1 MPEPGR
7 ARLEGTTLRREAIAI
22 SHDGRQ
28 LCDAC
33 QFVVSAVGL
42 QVERMFYLFT
52 RPREHA
58 PNPPLRRRLEKAS
71 FAHGGG
77 TATLGCREGADSISE
92 MLFLAAE
99 LHLVLLCRRDH
110 VEAQGRLP

>member
-58 PNPPLRRRLEKAS
+58 PNPPLRRRLEKPS
-71 FAHGGG
+71 LAHGVAQPRWVAGREPIRFQRCYSWLRNFTSSCFAAG
-77 TATLGCREGADSISE
+77 T
-92 MLFLAAE
+92 M
-99 LHLVLLCRRDH
+99 
-110 VEAQGRLP
+110 